1 MVIDSAP
8 KPPENFQFN
17 LLAAA
22 TEKTRAKP
30 PPDFTAA
37 LSGARQDCLPT
48 TAEINKFPPGSI
60 LLLQPQDLQDPPV
73 VLSWNIC
80 FILFIFPKKWS
91 SAQDKGVLPWVA
103 DVQHC
108 CLSSTVGAQPPYH
121 TLHPPSSLQPTHPTH
136 QMKLVMADIW
146 DSVKTRGLWCLHATG
161 PNRNFTT
168 TLLSSALLT

>member
-80 FILFIFPKKWS
+80 FILFIFPKK
-91 SAQDKGVLPWVA
+91 
-103 DVQHC
+103 
-108 CLSSTVGAQPPYH
+108 
-121 TLHPPSSLQPTHPTH
+121 
-136 QMKLVMADIW
+136 
-146 DSVKTRGLWCLHATG
+146 
-161 PNRNFTT
+161 
-168 TLLSSALLT
+168 